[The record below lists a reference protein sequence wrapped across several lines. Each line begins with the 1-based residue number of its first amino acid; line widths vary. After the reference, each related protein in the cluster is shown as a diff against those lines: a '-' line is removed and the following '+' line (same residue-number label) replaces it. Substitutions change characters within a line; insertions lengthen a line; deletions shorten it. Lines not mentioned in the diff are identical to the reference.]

1 MQTIANTSR
10 TLGATLEPRQSA
22 QQFAATVRMSAGL
35 GDLESLK
42 NACLGDLGTSVTVE
56 QRDNSYVVS
65 GQPLDTGWL
74 VIQASPGHLSAT
86 HFKTDQGAMAQL
98 WAISAMQDSIF
109 PQVNS
114 SMTAPTP
121 DSRIS
126 FTATGPH
133 GETSVTAVKL

>member
-1 MQTIANTSR
+1 MQTITHTSR
-10 TLGATLEPRQSA
+10 TLGATLEPGQSA
-22 QQFAATVRMSAGL
+22 REFAATVRRSAGL
-35 GDLESLK
+35 GDLKSLK
-42 NACLGDLGTSVTVE
+42 DACLGDPGTSVFVE
-56 QRDNSYVVS
+56 QEGNRYVVT
-65 GQPLDTGWL
+65 GQPSDTGWL
-74 VIQASPGHLSAT
+74 VIKASPGHLSAT
-86 HFKTDQGAMAQL
+86 HFETDQGAMAQV

-126 FTATGPH
+126 FTATGPN